1 MQFSNKCIKISKDSL
16 ESVRRM
22 SLEKQFLEL
31 LTHQKRYSEHTVRS
45 YEKDLEM
52 FNVFLSNEH
61 LTFNTFQY
69 QDARNFLSFLYD
81 QGLKKSSVSRK
92 ISCLRSFYNYLI
104 RNGHVEKNPFLNVPF
119 PKEEQHLPDFLFENQ
134 INELLESLDKNSKMY
149 TRNRAILELFYATG
163 IRSEELLTLT
173 LGRIDLKMGII
184 KVTGKGKKDRL
195 VPLNEHATDAI
206 NKYVEIFKEKI
217 IEHDALW
224 LNHNLRPLTDRG
236 LRYVVNDLMKKSA
249 IQTGLHPH
257 ALRHTFA
264 THMLNNGADIR
275 AVQELLGHESLST
288 TQKYTHLS
296 REQLR
301 REYLNAHP
309 SNRRDD

>member
-1 MQFSNKCIKISKDSL
+1 
-16 ESVRRM
+16 M
-22 SLEKQFLEL
+22 SLEKQYLDL
-31 LTHQKRYSEHTVRS
+31 LTHQKRYSEHTVAS
-45 YEKDLEM
+45 YEKDLEI
-52 FNVFLSNEH
+52 FNVFLSKEH
-61 LTFNTFQY
+61 LKLETFRY
-69 QDARNFLSFLYD
+69 QDARNFLAFLYD

-92 ISCLRSFYNYLI
+92 ISCLRSFYNYLVK
-104 RNGHVEKNPFLNVPF
+104 NSFVQTNPFLNVPF

-134 INELLESLDKNSKMY
+134 MNDLFESLDKDTKMY
-149 TRNRAILELFYATG
+149 TRNKAILELFYATG
-163 IRSEELLTLT
+163 IRSDELLTLS

-195 VPLNEHATDAI
+195 VPLNEHATEALKEYIDM
-206 NKYVEIFKEKI
+206 FKDKI

-236 LRYVVNDLMKKSA
+236 LRYIVNDLMKKSA
-249 IQTGLHPH
+249 IQSGLHPH

-264 THMLNNGADIR
+264 THMLNSGADIR